1 MLVEFLKICLN
12 KLKNTFVY
20 REFINNIIII
30 SIIVVLFLLTINNL
44 NFLPLLIVYFIYIY
58 RKNKLTVVISS
69 VFIFII
75 SFKLIVY
82 KYSSFPQF
90 DKIKVND
97 VIQYDNYQKIVYK
110 RGYKKIIIYDFDN
123 LDIMPGDVISAK
135 LEESQVLKERIEG
148 GFDYQKYLYNNH
160 IYKIYNLKQVNEV
173 KRSRFNFLNLNLLKY
188 KLNKYVNKNF
198 SSNTRSFLKGLV
210 LGNKN
215 EFEDDF
221 VESLRGNGTVH
232 LFAISGLHIGI
243 IIIIITKILLFFKVR
258 KKELITSVSL
268 LIYSFITSFSP
279 SVVRAVLMYYL
290 SIINKKMKLGL
301 SSSDI
306 ISLTLLILLLFDP
319 LYMYNQG
326 FILSFSVS
334 YFIILFN
341 KIINKKS
348 EIKQSFLISL
358 VSNLF
363 VLPVVININNEINLL
378 SPVVNVVFIFLVSSI
393 ILPFS
398 FLVMVLPFLKEI
410 YEVVV
415 SIFIQIS
422 VFVNNNISIKIIIP
436 SFSKASIA
444 IYYYLLVS
452 ILYFYYNKNIR
463 RNLIFVLLVFLF
475 SVSFINP
482 MFQSDKTVFFDLD
495 EGDATLIYEKSM
507 ECVALIDTGTGKNNE
522 ITNYLKRKGIRK
534 LDYLILT
541 HNHNDHNGEAKNIL
555 EEINVNK
562 IVISAYD
569 NSEYSY
575 YKNSIKVRSGDTL
588 ACGKMSFS
596 VLHPDRLYDDM
607 NDNSIVLHTKIGK
620 HYFLFL
626 GDASSNVEEKFKNI
640 KVDCVKISHHRS
652 KTSTSPSF
660 IQSINPKYA
669 IIMTGRVK
677 KFGFPNAKTI
687 STLNSCNV
695 TIYRTDLDYSII
707 YKNGK
712 FKKTK
717 K

>member
-1 MLVEFLKICLN
+1 MLVVFLKTYLN

-20 REFINNIIII
+20 REFINNVIII

-44 NFLPLLIVYFIYIY
+44 YFLPLFVVYVFYIY
-58 RKNKLTVVISS
+58 KGNKLIILVSSIFIFVIS
-69 VFIFII
+69 V
-75 SFKLIVY
+75 KLIVC

-97 VIQYDNYQKIVYK
+97 VIQYDTYQKIIYK

-123 LDIMPGDVISAK
+123 LDIIPNDVISVE
-135 LEESQVLKERIEG
+135 LEESSILGERIEG
-148 GFDYQKYLYNNH
+148 GFDYQKYLKNNH
-160 IYKIYNLKQVNEV
+160 IYKVYNLKKVNEIN
-173 KRSRFNFLNLNLLKY
+173 RSKFSLFNFNIIKY
-188 KLNKYVNKNF
+188 KLNKYVNNNF

-215 EFEDDF
+215 EFEDEF
-221 VESLRGNGTVH
+221 VESLKGNGTIH

-243 IIIIITKILLFFKVR
+243 IIIIINKLLDFLKVK
-258 KKELITSVSL
+258 KKELIISL
-268 LIYSFITSFSP
+268 SLFVYLFITSFSP
-279 SVVRAVLMYYL
+279 SVIRAVLMYYL
-290 SIINKKMKLGL
+290 SVLNKKIKLGL

-306 ISLTLLILLLFDP
+306 ISLTLLILLVIDP

-334 YFIILFN
+334 YFIILFT
-341 KIINKKS
+341 KLISKKS

-363 VLPVVININNEINLL
+363 VLPIIVNMNNEINLL
-378 SPVVNVVFIFLVSSI
+378 SPIINVVFIFLVSSI

-398 FLVMVLPFLKEI
+398 FLVMVLPFLKDI
-410 YEVVV
+410 YENVVNIFSNV
-415 SIFIQIS
+415 SIF
-422 VFVNNNISIKIIIP
+422 VNENISIKVIMP
-436 SFSKASIA
+436 SLSKISIA
-444 IYYYLLVS
+444 IYYYLLIS
-452 ILYFYYNKNIR
+452 ILYLYYNKNIR
-463 RNLIFVLLVFLF
+463 RNLIVTILIFLF
-475 SVSFINP
+475 CVSFIKP
-482 MFQSDKTVFFDLD
+482 MFQEDKTVFFDLD
-495 EGDATLIYEKSM
+495 EGDATLIYEKSK
-507 ECVALIDTGTGKNNE
+507 ECVALIDTGTGNNNE

-562 IVISAYD
+562 IVVSAYD
-569 NSEYSY
+569 NSEYSN
-575 YKNSIKVRSGDTL
+575 YKNSIKVKSGDKL
-588 ACGKMSFS
+588 SCGSMSFNI
-596 VLHPDRLYDDM
+596 LHPDRHYDNM
-607 NDNSIVLHTKIGK
+607 NDNGIVIHTKIGK

-626 GDASSNVEEKFKNI
+626 GDASSSVEEKFKNI
-640 KVDCVKISHHRS
+640 KVDCVKISHHGS
-652 KTSTSPSF
+652 KTATSLSF

-669 IIMTGRVK
+669 VIMSGRVK
-677 KFGFPNAKTI
+677 KFGFPNSETI
-687 STLNSCNV
+687 SKLNSCNV
-695 TIYRTDLDYSII
+695 MIYRTDLDYSII